1 MRPGEVYAGVLIV
14 EVATLRMWM
23 EWRGSSPPLLA
34 MTPGLW
40 LEEEVWRV
48 LKAAE
53 EIAAGR

>member
-1 MRPGEVYAGVLIV
+1 MIIV
-14 EVATLRMWM
+14 VVPLCGCGWK
-23 EWRGSSPPLLA
+23 WRGSSPPLLA
-34 MTPGLW
+34 LILGLW